1 MARPLIPFEEKMRR
15 YAMPLPWSGCHVWMG
30 SLDSDG
36 YPRMT
41 LGRDNQDLR
50 VSRLVLSNKV
60 GRRLTTLE
68 FACHKCDNPICVN
81 EDHLFI
87 GDQLANMA
95 DKVFKDRQAKGSKHG
110 RSKLTE
116 DQAKAVKYSTKPT
129 RVLMQEFSVS
139 KATVEQI
146 RSGMYWRHV

>member
-15 YAMPLPWSGCHVWMG
+15 YAMPLPWSGCHVWLG
-30 SLDSDG
+30 SVDRYG
-36 YPRMT
+36 YPKMS
-41 LGRDNQDLR
+41 LGVQQRALR
-50 VSRLVLSNKV
+50 VSRLVLSKKV
-60 GRRLTTLE
+60 GRSLSSSEL
-68 FACHKCDNPICVN
+68 ACHSCDNTLCVN
-81 EDHLFI
+81 EQHLFL
-87 GDQLANMA
+87 GSHADNVA
-95 DKVFKDRQAKGSKHG
+95 DKVAKNRQAKGSKHG